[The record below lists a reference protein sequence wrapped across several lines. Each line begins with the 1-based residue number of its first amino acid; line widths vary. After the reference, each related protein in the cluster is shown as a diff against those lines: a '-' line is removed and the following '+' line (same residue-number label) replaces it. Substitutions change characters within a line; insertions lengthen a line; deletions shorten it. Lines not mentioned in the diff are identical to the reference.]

1 MVYLIQVILSCT
13 QIVSLKSSLGWPFTS
28 LPVPCSSSCRMGCEG
43 ERQKGNKLLLEP
55 QTYCCS
61 YVFLLRVPSWA
72 RASRLGPDHAL
83 LLPTLGAGLC
93 GKGHG
98 GPGKR
103 AAGQRAGCLQDT
115 GKRLGANHLAT
126 VFPNSTHIGHR
137 CQSLCLS
144 MRENPE

>member
-13 QIVSLKSSLGWPFTS
+13 QRVLLKSRLRWPFTGF
-28 LPVPCSSSCRMGCEG
+28 PAPCSSPYRMGCEG
-43 ERQKGNKLLLEP
+43 ERQKGDKLLLEP
-55 QTYCCS
+55 RKYRWG
-61 YVFLLRVPSWA
+61 YAFLLRVSSWA

-103 AAGQRAGCLQDT
+103 AAGQRIGCLQDT
-115 GKRLGANHLAT
+115 GKHLGTNHLAN
-126 VFPNSTHIGHR
+126 VPKFHLYWAPLPEPV
-137 CQSLCLS
+137 SLHV
-144 MRENPE
+144 RES